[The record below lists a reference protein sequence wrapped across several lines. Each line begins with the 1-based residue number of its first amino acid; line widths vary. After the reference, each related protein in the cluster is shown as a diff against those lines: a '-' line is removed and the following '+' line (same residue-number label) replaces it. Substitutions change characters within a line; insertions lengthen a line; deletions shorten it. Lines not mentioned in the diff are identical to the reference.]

1 MVDNSINVQG
11 SGEIRSSA
19 INRAG
24 HSVNV
29 VRDEVDNDLLPLL
42 LEEAKTIYPKIC
54 FALDAWRNQAGADI
68 HQAYQLQRCL
78 HTFKGSS
85 RMAGAM
91 RMGELVHQ
99 IEGHITAAI
108 SQAVIDATV
117 WDELDRYVQRL
128 AAAIESLERGQE
140 SAAALDEDPP
150 RQSKTGQIQLFSSI
164 GERLYRVARQTSKEL
179 GRRVNL
185 EIIGGDIG
193 LDSAVLESLTAPLEH
208 LLRNAIA
215 HGIEAPEQ
223 RELLGKPAIGEI
235 CLSLSREKNGMVIEF
250 SDDGAGLDMSQL
262 RRQAV
267 ERKLIPKDWKLSDRQ
282 TAQLIFLPG
291 LSTAPEVTEIC
302 GRGIGLDVVRSE
314 VNALGGSLD
323 VVSLPGQGLV
333 FTICLPD
340 AKPFSV

>member
-1 MVDNSINVQG
+1 MMTS
-11 SGEIRSSA
+11 SSA
-19 INRAG
+19 ISG
-24 HSVNV
+24 GVHSANV

-42 LEEAKTIYPKIC
+42 LEEAKVIYPKIC
-54 FALDAWRNQAGADI
+54 FALNAWRNQAGADI
-68 HQAYQLQRCL
+68 HQANQLQRCL

-108 SQAVIDATV
+108 SQAVIDVTV

-128 AAAIESLERGQE
+128 AAAIEGLERGQG
-140 SAAALDEDPP
+140 SSSTLDEAPP
-150 RQSKTGQIQLFSSI
+150 RQSKNGQIQLFSSI

-179 GRRVNL
+179 GRRINL
-185 EIIGGDIG
+185 EIIGGDVG

-223 RELLGKPAIGEI
+223 RELLGKPGIGEI
-235 CLSLSREKNGMVIEF
+235 CLSLSREKNGIVIEF
-250 SDDGAGLDMSQL
+250 SDDGAGLDMAKL

-267 ERKLIPKDWKLSDRQ
+267 DRNLIPRDWKLSDQ
-282 TAQLIFLPG
+282 QATQLIFLPG

-314 VNALGGSLD
+314 VTALGGSLD
-323 VVSLPGQGLV
+323 VASMQGQGLV

-340 AKPFSV
+340 TKPFSV

>member
-1 MVDNSINVQG
+1 MVDNSNNVQV
-11 SGEIRSSA
+11 SEEIHSSA
-19 INRAG
+19 INRAN
-24 HSVNV
+24 HSANV

-54 FALDAWRNQAGADI
+54 FVLNAWRNQAGADI
-68 HQAYQLQRCL
+68 QQANQLQRCL

-108 SQAVIDATV
+108 SQAVIDASV
-117 WDELDRYVQRL
+117 WDELDHYVQRL
-128 AAAIESLERGQE
+128 AAAIEGLERGQE
-140 SAAALDEDPP
+140 SVSSLDEEPP
-150 RQSKTGQIQLFSSI
+150 RQSKSGRIQLFSGI
-164 GERLYRVARQTSKEL
+164 GERLYRVARLTSKEL
-179 GRRVNL
+179 GRKVNL
-185 EIIGGDIG
+185 EIIGGDVG
-193 LDSAVLESLTAPLEH
+193 LDSVVLESLTAPLEH

-215 HGIEAPEQ
+215 HGIEAPEL
-223 RELLGKPAIGEI
+223 RELLGKPAIGEV

-250 SDDGAGLDMSQL
+250 SDDGAGLDMAKL

-267 ERKLIPKDWKLSDRQ
+267 ERNLIPKDWKLNDRQ
-282 TAQLIFLPG
+282 AAQLIFLPG

-314 VNALGGSLD
+314 VNALGGTLD

-340 AKPFSV
+340 AKPSLV